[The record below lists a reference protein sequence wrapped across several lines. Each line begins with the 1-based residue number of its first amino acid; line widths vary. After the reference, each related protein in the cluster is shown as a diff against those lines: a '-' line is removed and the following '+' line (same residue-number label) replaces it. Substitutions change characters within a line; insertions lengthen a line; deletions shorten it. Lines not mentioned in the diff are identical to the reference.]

1 MVEWWT
7 PSIHHWA
14 GIISTVAFHFAL
26 SPPSF
31 RETSEL
37 GKRSRMKILVVA
49 VLISQNFCCDA
60 ATNWSYI
67 SEQFDET
74 WSSYLPSI
82 PDRALNASDYLVAD
96 LGSFQ
101 TIMLELASLPT
112 DADVDSV
119 FCPVGDNATQWPRD
133 AIRAGPLVD
142 CDADGITCTGGYA
155 GSTCRAANGRA
166 NDPSAGSILLMQK
179 LGTYWAK
186 MSAHPAWA
194 MYRFP
199 SVPNA
204 RSITVRYELDGR
216 YASELHGG
224 NPCSNATNGDGYQCS
239 LCIDYDGWNFGAP
252 AGFYVLWSASGRS
265 AWAITRPHMPPDMS
279 EEEQDYGI
287 LDSPADLE
295 LRDDEELVLVF
306 MVYNQYAGVD
316 ESTVDGASSCCTCT
330 VGASNN
336 KALMLQTVTIITRG
350 AFSLPQEPR
359 DDDGAVPRLMGADG
373 EYFNATA
380 APFLDLPCDPASSP
394 GRHGGW
400 PGGTGVVDFKS
411 LWETSA
417 LGYAACDGESPL
429 ESIRDHWAAAAYL
442 ERSATIKTY
451 VRRAALHL
459 LRRQQACQRG
469 IQGTGGVLL
478 QGRSQCQFNSS
489 ETAALREAVIA
500 REMGDD
506 WGTEDVGTAFKGIRW
521 WEYTWLGAGGFDLVT
536 SEVVEFF
543 SLFVDTLRPYLN
555 NGNLTAVQEEMS
567 YRMDYFLTI
576 FEGGTWALW
585 NGNNWTPY
593 LCRGAVYWCIVF
605 WHEEPEKAAKVLRA
619 VYDVLW
625 LHRPMYTEE
634 ALSSDDGFI
643 STLGAPSVYVEGVS
657 QYSYMSASSM
667 LHIASLVRASFGD
680 VPPAILQSC
689 DRLTGLPQWQLWNL
703 ATDART
709 VPFGDSWDSQGL
721 SLHAL
726 HALMAG
732 EVLYNASFQESSPT
746 ARRAVMAARL
756 EQDYA
761 CEVRL
766 WFASPYWQSYLSPW
780 DFPAELAKNWTG
792 IAAGCAGS
800 SSTTASFSPSR
811 PLGGA
816 GEAVFSVGGYVA
828 MRSPL
833 LPANASQY
841 ATDENLQ
848 PRPAPAGSSH
858 YEICF
863 ALDGASSGDGVNC
876 LPPTAASLSISS
888 HIPYAFLAFD
898 AKSSD
903 FPHSEVRNELV
914 CVMAVNL
921 GPN

>member
-14 GIISTVAFHFAL
+14 EIISTVAFHFAQ

-37 GKRSRMKILVVA
+37 GKRSRMKISVVA

-101 TIMLELASLPT
+101 TITLELASLPT

-265 AWAITRPHMPPDMS
+265 AWAITGPHMPPDMS

-316 ESTVDGASSCCTCT
+316 ESAVDGASSCCTCT

-373 EYFNATA
+373 EYVERHVRLDAVRGCINSDDVPVVRVVLCWRHTGTSTRRQRRSSTSRATPPRLPGVTAAGLEARASSTSRAFGRHPPSGTLRATA
-380 APFLDLPCDPASSP
+380 RARWSP
-394 GRHGGW
+394 
-400 PGGTGVVDFKS
+400 
-411 LWETSA
+411 
-417 LGYAACDGESPL
+417 
-429 ESIRDHWAAAAYL
+429 
-442 ERSATIKTY
+442 
-451 VRRAALHL
+451 
-459 LRRQQACQRG
+459 
-469 IQGTGGVLL
+469 
-478 QGRSQCQFNSS
+478 S
-489 ETAALREAVIA
+489 ETT
-500 REMGDD
+500 G
-506 WGTEDVGTAFKGIRW
+506 
-521 WEYTWLGAGGFDLVT
+521 
-536 SEVVEFF
+536 
-543 SLFVDTLRPYLN
+543 LRPRTSN
-555 NGNLTAVQEEMS
+555 
-567 YRMDYFLTI
+567 
-576 FEGGTWALW
+576 
-585 NGNNWTPY
+585 
-593 LCRGAVYWCIVF
+593 
-605 WHEEPEKAAKVLRA
+605 
-619 VYDVLW
+619 
-625 LHRPMYTEE
+625 E
-634 ALSSDDGFI
+634 A
-643 STLGAPSVYVEGVS
+643 
-657 QYSYMSASSM
+657 
-667 LHIASLVRASFGD
+667 
-680 VPPAILQSC
+680 
-689 DRLTGLPQWQLWNL
+689 
-703 ATDART
+703 
-709 VPFGDSWDSQGL
+709 
-721 SLHAL
+721 
-726 HALMAG
+726 
-732 EVLYNASFQESSPT
+732 
-746 ARRAVMAARL
+746 
-756 EQDYA
+756 
-761 CEVRL
+761 
-766 WFASPYWQSYLSPW
+766 
-780 DFPAELAKNWTG
+780 
-792 IAAGCAGS
+792 
-800 SSTTASFSPSR
+800 
-811 PLGGA
+811 
-816 GEAVFSVGGYVA
+816 
-828 MRSPL
+828 
-833 LPANASQY
+833 
-841 ATDENLQ
+841 
-848 PRPAPAGSSH
+848 PR
-858 YEICF
+858 
-863 ALDGASSGDGVNC
+863 
-876 LPPTAASLSISS
+876 
-888 HIPYAFLAFD
+888 
-898 AKSSD
+898 
-903 FPHSEVRNELV
+903 
-914 CVMAVNL
+914 
-921 GPN
+921 